1 LDRIPGLTRD
11 YTASLDRLG
20 IASGSVAAKLLGR
33 VVRELLSANVLP
45 MPDDAEALLPR
56 VVEGLAGRR
65 VVSAYVRRAKGRR
78 LWLWY
83 LPHGEVIELLL
94 VTNSP
99 PQPLE

>member
-1 LDRIPGLTRD
+1 MDRIPGLTRD
-11 YTASLDRLG
+11 YIASLDGLR
-20 IASGSVAAKLLGR
+20 IASGSAAAKLLGG
-33 VVRELLSANVLP
+33 VVRELLTAEVLP

-65 VVSAYVRRAKGRR
+65 VVSAYARRANGRR

-83 LPHGEVIELLL
+83 LPHGEVVDLLL

-99 PQPLE
+99 PASS

>member
-1 LDRIPGLTRD
+1 
-11 YTASLDRLG
+11 
-20 IASGSVAAKLLGR
+20 
-33 VVRELLSANVLP
+33 
-45 MPDDAEALLPR
+45 MPDDPEALLPR
-56 VVEGLAGRR
+56 VVEGLVGRR